1 MQFHPYRLAIFDL
14 DGTLSDSFAW
24 FLTIVN
30 TVADKHRFRRIEPD
44 QVETLRGKETREI
57 LKLLDVPLWKL
68 PAIGRDMRALKA
80 AYLDDIALFPGAAA
94 MLWELSTRG
103 VKLAIVSSDN
113 EANVRRALGADH
125 AALIGHYA
133 CGASLFGKAAKFRR
147 VLKAAGIAAANAIC
161 IGDEVRDAEAARH
174 AGIAFGAVTWG
185 YATETALRAQAPDM
199 VFANMEDIVAAF
211 G

>member
-1 MQFHPYRLAIFDL
+1 MPYRLAIFDL
-14 DGTLSDSFAW
+14 DGTLLDSFAW

-30 TVADKHRFRRIEPD
+30 AVADKHRFRRIETD
-44 QVETLRGKETREI
+44 QVEALRGRETREF

-80 AYLDDIALFPGAAA
+80 EHLDDIALFPGVAA
-94 MLWELSTRG
+94 MLQELSARG

-113 EANVRRALGADH
+113 EANVRRALGADN
-125 AALIGHYA
+125 AARIGHYA

-147 VLKAAGIAAANAIC
+147 VLKATGISAANAIC
-161 IGDEVRDAEAARH
+161 IGDEVRDAEAARD

-185 YATETALRAQAPDM
+185 YATETALRAQAPEM